1 MKYPIYKPNGEAYI
15 TIVDRT
21 ESLFGIE
28 LLRYKNVTVY
38 LDKKCIPYM
47 IKILTEIQNETIHQ

>member
-1 MKYPIYKPNGEAYI
+1 MKYPIHKPNGEAYI
-15 TIVDRT
+15 TIVDST

-28 LLRYKNVTVY
+28 LLRYKNVTVW
-38 LDKKCIPYM
+38 LDKKCIPDM